1 MAGEIVH
8 LELPSRSF
16 ERSAAFYGKVFG
28 WRAEGA
34 QAGGHLLFQT
44 PGAGDGG
51 PGSGSGMTGV
61 RGSWVLHALAQA
73 PGPLPFVAVEDI
85 DATLAE
91 VERQGGRILVPR
103 LSLSGQGEFGLLADP
118 DGNVIAVMVK
128 SGGGATGSSE
138 SSTGAARPPV
148 APSTSAD
155 DGKAASARPAAAPR
169 AKAAMSDKSP
179 ASQAKSATAA
189 RGTPAKTGAKAAAR
203 RKR

>member
-28 WRAEGA
+28 WRADGA
-34 QAGGHLLFQT
+34 QAGGHLLFET
-44 PGAGDGG
+44 PSA
-51 PGSGSGMTGV
+51 GSGAKGV
-61 RGSWVLHALAQA
+61 RGSWILHALAQA
-73 PGPLPFVAVEDI
+73 PGPLPFVAVDDI

-103 LSLSGQGEFGLLADP
+103 LSLAGQGAFGLLADP

-128 SGGGATGSSE
+128 SGGPANGPDAGAG
-138 SSTGAARPPV
+138 GPA
-148 APSTSAD
+148 SAD
-155 DGKAASARPAAAPR
+155 ASAPADDDSKAPAASARPKAAAP
-169 AKAAMSDKSP
+169 DKP
-179 ASQAKSATAA
+179 PQSQAKSGTTA
-189 RGTPAKTGAKAAAR
+189 RSPSAKASPKAAPR